1 MKNDNYIIFT
11 DASADV
17 ALEVSSANDLHFI
30 NMPCEADGKIYDCT
44 GTDDDD
50 KVNNF
55 YREIRT
61 GSLPKT
67 TQITPFRYEEIFE
80 PFLAEGKDVIYSCLS
95 SGLSSTYE
103 SAKLTAEKLNQKYAD
118 KGVKLYAIDSIGA
131 TGAMSIIAERMLK
144 NRADGMSA
152 QENAA
157 DIEEFKHHIYT
168 TCYVEDL
175 HHLKRGG
182 RISAVK
188 AALGSMLNL
197 KPIIIIS
204 PDGTIANTTTC
215 RGARKAVIYLCG
227 KYAEM
232 ADTTSD
238 SPVYVCDADNYDM
251 ADFMVEELKKIN
263 PEIRIRRSKLSPIIG
278 THLGPESVLI
288 SFVKK

>member
-1 MKNDNYIIFT
+1 MNNDYEIFT

-17 ALEVSSANDLHFI
+17 ALEVSAKSDLHFI
-30 NMPCEADGKIYDCT
+30 DMQCEADGKIYNCT
-44 GTDDDD
+44 GVDDDE
-50 KVNNF
+50 KVNGF
-55 YREIRT
+55 YRDIRK

-80 PFLAEGKDVIYSCLS
+80 PVLTSGKSVIYSCLS
-95 SGLSSTYE
+95 SGLSSSYE
-103 SAKLTAEKLNQKYAD
+103 SAKLAAKNLNDKYEN
-118 KGVKLYAIDSIGA
+118 VKVYAIDSIGA
-131 TGAMSIIAERMLK
+131 TSAMSLIAERMLS
-144 NRADGMSA
+144 NRERGLSA
-152 QENAA
+152 SENAA
-157 DIEEFKHHIYT
+157 DIELFKHALYT

-204 PDGTIANTTTC
+204 PDGTIANTTNC
-215 RGARKAVIYLCG
+215 RGSRKAVLYLCG
-227 KYAEM
+227 KYEEL
-232 ADTTSD
+232 ADMSSD
-238 SPVYVCDADNYDM
+238 APVYVADADNTEM
-251 ADFMVEELKKIN
+251 AEFMVEELKRIN
-263 PEIRIRRSKLSPIIG
+263 PNVVIRRTKLSPIIG

>member
-1 MKNDNYIIFT
+1 MNNEYEIYT

-17 ALEVSSANDLHFI
+17 AHEISSANDLHFI
-30 NMPCEADGKIYDCT
+30 HMQCEADGRIYECT

-50 KVNNF
+50 KVNGF
-55 YREIRT
+55 YRDIRK

-80 PFLAEGKDVIYSCLS
+80 PVLASGKSVVYSCLS

-103 SAKLTAEKLNQKYAD
+103 SAKLAAQNLNAKYENA
-118 KGVKLYAIDSIGA
+118 KVYAIDSIGA
-131 TGAMSIIAERMLK
+131 TSAMSIIAERMLN
-144 NRADGMSA
+144 NREKGMSA
-152 QENAA
+152 AENAA
-157 DIEEFKHHIYT
+157 DIEEFKHKLYT

-182 RISAVK
+182 RIGAVK

-204 PDGTIANTTTC
+204 PDGTIANTTSC
-215 RGARKAVIYLCG
+215 RGTRKAVLYLCG
-227 KYAEM
+227 KYEELADMTSEM
-232 ADTTSD
+232 
-238 SPVYVCDADNYDM
+238 PVYVADADNPDM
-251 ADFMVEELKKIN
+251 ADFMTEEIKRIN
-263 PEIRIRRSKLSPIIG
+263 PNATIRRTKLSPIIG